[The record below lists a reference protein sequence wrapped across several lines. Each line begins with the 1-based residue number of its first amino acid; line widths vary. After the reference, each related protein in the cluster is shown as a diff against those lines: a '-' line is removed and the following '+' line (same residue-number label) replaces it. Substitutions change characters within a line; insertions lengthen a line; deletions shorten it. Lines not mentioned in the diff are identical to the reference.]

1 MPTDPSDVQAALV
14 ESARILARGGHLE
27 AKLDALAA
35 QVDRLTGS
43 GVAVV
48 YLLDAGSRSLV
59 PAGAH
64 GLSED
69 DLAAATVALD
79 ESDDPIARAAVDRS
93 AVTRSGGDA
102 SGATKA
108 SALHGVPTLVCLPL
122 LADEVGSDPEVQG
135 VLAAGLET
143 ADASSDVMEVLGAM
157 ADLAAVIIRDARLE
171 QALIERSDW
180 LDRMANTDPLTGLAN
195 RRTFERVLELELQ
208 RSARQASPLSVVLFR
223 VGDLDGLRER
233 DGHRVA
239 DDVLRIAAATLG
251 ELVRLVD
258 TVARIGPDEFGVLAP
273 GAGGDTV
280 ARRIHDA
287 MSALR
292 TSTGQAVTVSVGVGR
307 FPEQGATPEE
317 ILAAATAARSGSQAP
332 AS

>member
-1 MPTDPSDVQAALV
+1 VPTDPSDVQAALV

-102 SGATKA
+102 SGAPKA

-223 VGDLDGLRER
+223 VGDLDGLRDR

-251 ELVRLVD
+251 ELVRWSIPWRASVP
-258 TVARIGPDEFGVLAP
+258 TSSACSPPGQVVTPSRAGSTTRCRRSGPRPARPSRSASAWDGSRSRRD
-273 GAGGDTV
+273 AG
-280 ARRIHDA
+280 
-287 MSALR
+287 
-292 TSTGQAVTVSVGVGR
+292 
-307 FPEQGATPEE
+307 E
-317 ILAAATAARSGSQAP
+317 ILAAATAARNGSQTP